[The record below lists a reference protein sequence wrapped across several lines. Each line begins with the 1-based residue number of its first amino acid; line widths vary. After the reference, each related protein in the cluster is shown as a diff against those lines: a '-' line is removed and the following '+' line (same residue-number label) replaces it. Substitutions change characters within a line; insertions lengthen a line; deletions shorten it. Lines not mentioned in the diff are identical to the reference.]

1 MENFKD
7 FFGSMTGTEDPF
19 SVYTASSALFEES
32 SSSPLFYNESFPLT
46 DTSIIDSDGLIED
59 SGGGGDVVFNGGEDG
74 GARNQQVHEFPWA
87 CNNITEFTTN
97 QFCMEN
103 YLELYLGPRSLPLET
118 LVPVTIIYVI
128 IFVTGVFGNVTTCIV
143 ILTNQYMQTA
153 TNYYLF
159 NLAMADMTT
168 LVVG

>member
-1 MENFKD
+1 MDNFGD
-7 FFGSMTGTEDPF
+7 LLQSFGGTEDP
-19 SVYTASSALFEES
+19 YTMYTGGASFD
-32 SSSPLFYNESFPLT
+32 
-46 DTSIIDSDGLIED
+46 DTSSYTINDSYTLGDPSILIQTEEIGGIFDDG
-59 SGGGGDVVFNGGEDG
+59 SGDGDVGVDG
-74 GARNQQVHEFPWA
+74 VTREFDYYLS
-87 CNNITEFTTN
+87 CQNITEFSQN
-97 QFCMEN
+97 DKCVEN
-103 YLELYLGPRSLPLET
+103 YLHQYLGPRSLPLET

-128 IFVTGVFGNVTTCIV
+128 IFVTGIFGNVTTCIV